1 MTSDITLPFYQALTE
16 DVNALSAQVQN
27 QVQDELQGIRR
38 EALERFSLLGLPTL
52 KTEAWR
58 YSNIQRYLKE
68 FPYELLTATAAVSTA
83 VVEKAAIPQ
92 LDCYRIVLVNGHL
105 QAELSELPAGKGI
118 TVGALSAN
126 TQAPGFVT
134 YFNKQKHLVNES
146 LAALNTALF
155 SDGLYIELAANAV
168 IDKPV
173 HIVNVYTSAQH
184 AFIQPR
190 HLWVLNKNAAAT
202 IIESS
207 IHPEAEAVAFANSVL
222 ESVID
227 ENAELWHYNIQQGS
241 QSFREVHTTAAQQ
254 HTNSRYHHFNFTLP
268 GTPFTRNNLSVALT
282 GSYTETNLNG
292 LYVANNSQHVDNHT
306 FMDHVVPNCNSNE
319 LYKGVLLDAANGVFT
334 GRILVHQ
341 EAQKTNAFQQNN
353 NLLLGNK
360 ADINSQ
366 PQLEIYADDVK
377 CSHGFTAGQFSEESM
392 FYLRSRGIGEDAAKA
407 LMVNAFSHDITDE
420 VKIPALQ
427 HFLQEQIALIMNN

>member
-1 MTSDITLPFYQALTE
+1 MTSDITLPFYKALTE
-16 DVNALSAQVQN
+16 DVNALVQHPAQ
-27 QVQDELQGIRR
+27 DSLHITRC
-38 EALERFSLLGLPTL
+38 EALERFTALGLPTL

-58 YSNIQRYLKE
+58 YTNIQRYLKE
-68 FPYELLTATAAVSTA
+68 YPYELLTTATPVAAD
-83 VVEKAAIPQ
+83 VVNNVAIPQ

-105 QAELSELPAGKGI
+105 QADQSELPIGKGI
-118 TVGALSAN
+118 TVGPMSAH
-126 TQAPGFVT
+126 TAAPGFVT
-134 YFNKQKHLVNES
+134 YFNKQQHLVNEP

-155 SDGLYIELAANAV
+155 ADGLYIELAANAV

-173 HIVNVYTSAQH
+173 HIVNVYTSSQH

-207 IHPEAEAVAFANSVL
+207 VHPETTTVAFANSVL
-222 ESVID
+222 ETVID
-227 ENAELWHYNIQQGS
+227 ENAELWHYNVQQGDAG
-241 QSFREVHTTAAQQ
+241 FREVHTTAAQQ

-292 LYVANNSQHVDNHT
+292 LYIANDNQHVDNHT
-306 FMDHVVPNCNSNE
+306 FMDHLVPNCNSNE

-353 NLLLGNK
+353 NLLLGDK

-427 HFLQEQIALIMNN
+427 HYLQVQIAEIMNN

>member
-1 MTSDITLPFYQALTE
+1 MTSDMILPFYQALTE
-16 DVNALSAQVQN
+16 DVNALSAQVPGLAA
-27 QVQDELQGIRR
+27 DTLHDIRR
-38 EALERFSLLGLPTL
+38 EALDRFTALGLPTL

-58 YSNIQRYLKE
+58 YTNIQRYLKE
-68 FPYELLTATAAVSTA
+68 FPYELLTTATSVAAEA
-83 VVEKAAIPQ
+83 IDKAAIPE

-105 QAELSELPAGKGI
+105 QADQSALPAGKGI
-118 TVGALSAN
+118 TVGAMSAH
-126 TQAPGFVT
+126 TTAPGFVT
-134 YFNKQKHLVNES
+134 YFNKQQHLEKES
-146 LAALNTALF
+146 LATLNTALF
-155 SDGLYIELAANAV
+155 ADGLYIELAANAV

-173 HIVNVYTSAQH
+173 HIVNVYTCERHS
-184 AFIQPR
+184 FIQPR

-207 IHPEAEAVAFANSVL
+207 IHPEATSIAFANSVL
-222 ESVID
+222 ETVIA
-227 ENAELWHYNIQQGS
+227 ENAELWHYNIQQGEE
-241 QSFREVHTTAAQQ
+241 SFREVHTTAAQQ

-268 GTPFTRNNLSVALT
+268 NTPFTRNNLSVALN
-282 GSYTETNLNG
+282 GSHTETNLNG
-292 LYVANNSQHVDNHT
+292 LYIASKSQHVDNHT
-306 FMDHVVPNCNSNE
+306 FMDHIMPDCNSNE
-319 LYKGVLLDAANGVFT
+319 LYKGVLLDSANGVFT

-353 NLLLGNK
+353 NLLLGSK

-407 LMVNAFSHDITDE
+407 LMVNAFSYDITE
-420 VKIPALQ
+420 AVKVPALQ
-427 HFLQEQIALIMNN
+427 RYLQVQIAEIMNN

>member
-16 DVNALSAQVQN
+16 DVHALSVQAN
-27 QVQDELQGIRR
+27 GAVKDGLQDIRR
-38 EALERFSLLGLPTL
+38 QALERFTALGLPTL

-58 YSNIQRYLKE
+58 YTNIQRYLKE
-68 FPYELLTATAAVSTA
+68 FPYELLTTAAPVA
-83 VVEKAAIPQ
+83 AAIVDRTAIPE
-92 LDCYRIVLVNGHL
+92 LDSYRIVMVNGHF
-105 QAELSELPAGKGI
+105 QAGQSVLPTGKGI
-118 TVGALSAN
+118 TIGALSAHGD
-126 TQAPGFVT
+126 APGFVK
-134 YFNKQKHLVNES
+134 YFNKQQHLHQEA
-146 LAALNTALF
+146 LAVLNTALF
-155 SDGLYIELAANAV
+155 ADGLYIELAANTV

-190 HLWVLNKNAAAT
+190 HLWVLGRSAAAT
-202 IIESS
+202 VIETTL
-207 IHPEAEAVAFANSVL
+207 HPDTAAVAFANSVL
-222 ESVID
+222 ETVIE
-227 ENAELWHYNIQQGS
+227 ENAELWHYNVQQGDNG
-241 QSFREVHTTAAQQ
+241 FREVRTAAAQQ
-254 HTNSRYHHFNFTLP
+254 QANSRYHHFNFTLP
-268 GTPFTRNNLSVALT
+268 GTPFTRNNLNVALT

-292 LYVANNSQHVDNHT
+292 LYIANDHQHVDNHT
-306 FMDHVVPNCNSNE
+306 FMDHVAPNCNSNE

-353 NLLLGNK
+353 NLLLGEK

-407 LMVNAFSHDITDE
+407 LMVNAFSHDITDS
-420 VKIPALQ
+420 VTIPALQ
-427 HFLQEQIALIMNN
+427 HYLQEQIAEIMN

>member
-1 MTSDITLPFYQALTE
+1 MTSDITMPFYQAITE
-16 DVNALSAQVQN
+16 DVNALSAQVSPA
-27 QVQDELQGIRR
+27 QDELQCIRR
-38 EALERFSLLGLPTL
+38 EALDRFSALGLPTL

-58 YSNIQRYLKE
+58 YTNIQRFLKE
-68 FPYELLTATAAVSTA
+68 YPYELLTAAATVPASVT
-83 VVEKAAIPQ
+83 EKAAIPQ

-105 QAELSELPAGKGI
+105 QADISELPAGKGI
-118 TVGALSAN
+118 TIGALSAH
-126 TQAPGFVT
+126 TQAPGFVNW
-134 YFNKQKHLVNES
+134 FNKQPHLSGES
-146 LAALNTALF
+146 LASLNTALF
-155 SDGLYIELAANAV
+155 ADGLYIELAANAV

-173 HIVNVYTSAQH
+173 HIVNVYTSGTH

-190 HLWVLNKNAAAT
+190 HLWVLNRNAAAT
-202 IIESS
+202 VIEST
-207 IHPEAEAVAFANSVL
+207 IHPDTNTVAFANSVL
-222 ESVID
+222 ETVIE
-227 ENAELWHYNIQQGS
+227 ENAELWHYNIQQGNEN
-241 QSFREVHTTAAQQ
+241 FREVHTTAAQQ
-254 HTNSRYHHFNFTLP
+254 HANSRYHHFNFTLP
-268 GTPFTRNNLSVALT
+268 GTPFTRNNLSVALN

-292 LYVANNSQHVDNHT
+292 LYIADKSQHVDNHT
-306 FMDHVVPNCNSNE
+306 YMDHIMPNCNSNE
-319 LYKGVLLDAANGVFT
+319 LYKGVLLDSANGVFT

-407 LMVNAFSHDITDE
+407 LMVNAFSHDITNE

-427 HFLQEQIALIMNN
+427 HYLQEQIAAIMNN